1 MPLMIAAS
9 VLLATTLTGLP
20 ASAPVPGTATG
31 AGTSAVRAA
40 ATAPN
45 LRACH
50 DGRCRLTLRKSV
62 SFRVSSR
69 FGITRLA
76 ISFTGH
82 SVRVKGTGPG
92 VTSQALLGE
101 GTTGSV
107 NGIGVR
113 VLSLSSGKAVLRL
126 TPVR

>member
-9 VLLATTLTGLP
+9 VLLATALTGLP
-20 ASAPVPGTATG
+20 ASAAVPGTAVG
-31 AGTSAVRAA
+31 AATSAARAA
-40 ATAPN
+40 ASAPN

-50 DGRCRLTLRKSV
+50 DGRCNLTLRKPV